1 MRAEDRWPGQNYD
14 DAERTNTVAGLRGRE
29 PNMVASRPPLSG
41 LPQPKPIDVDYTEI
55 PTDDGGV
62 IIRFGGVELLRDS
75 GNEEYESDFDENLA
89 ESMSD
94 SDLNEVAQEL
104 LEGIEADIVS
114 RAVWMANYE
123 VGMTILGI
131 EQKRPKSEATGEGV
145 SVVDHPLL
153 MEACI
158 LYQANASA
166 ELMPASGPV
175 KIDNGSN
182 ETAITDLDATTLE
195 KDMNQYLTVHRPE
208 YVPDTE
214 RMLFQ
219 QGFGGNGFKKLFH
232 CPIRRAPVSDAIM
245 PGDLIVNNTATS
257 LENCGRK
264 THRIKMRPSVMK
276 RMQFVGAYRDVELQM
291 PVEDITGIERKTK
304 LIQGTKVTND
314 RQQDVDYTVYECSCE
329 VDMPGDRHKSK
340 GKETGLPRPYIV
352 TIERDTRQILEIRR
366 NWVEEDELFT
376 ERRRFVAYQ
385 FVPMFGFYASGLLT
399 ILGNTTS
406 ALTAGWRI
414 MLDKGMFSNFPG
426 GMYLKNG
433 ARQTTNNFRAAP
445 GEFVPVDGGGSDDIR
460 KVVQAYPYSE
470 PGPSTQAFFAHV
482 EETGQR
488 VGGAASVPVA
498 EGKADTPVGTML
510 AALEQTAKMVSAV
523 HRRSHTA
530 QSLEFQILL
539 ELIRE
544 KPDDFVKFFKRDGF
558 WTVDRL
564 TQALDNYSLIPRAD
578 PNTPTHMHR
587 LLKMMALKQLQQL
600 SPDLYDARKVDEIIL
615 RSLGFDD
622 PQEFFAAPAAPG
634 AMPPDPTMAVAQLMA
649 QTKQAEIQS
658 KQQIEMGKGQLTLT
672 TTQQKIQA
680 AADLQ
685 REKLA
690 AADKLA
696 QDRES
701 AATERELLKM
711 GMQHESQQ
719 ADHAHEQQASTMDR
733 LHERQMGATDQQ
745 HQANESD
752 AARKNAV
759 QLAKMK
765 PKPAP
770 GKPKK

>member
-14 DAERTNTVAGLRGRE
+14 DAERTNNAPSLTGRSPRVMERARAVAGLPQGR
-29 PNMVASRPPLSG
+29 MQRDA
-41 LPQPKPIDVDYTEI
+41 IDTDFTEI
-55 PTDDGGV
+55 PMDDGGV
-62 IIRFGGVELLRDS
+62 VIRFGGPELLEDDDED
-75 GNEEYESDFDENLA
+75 GPDFYANLA
-89 ESMSD
+89 EEMD
-94 SDLNEVAQEL
+94 EADLNEVSQEL
-104 LEGIEADIVS
+104 LEGIESDIVS
-114 RAVWMANYE
+114 TAVWRANYE
-123 VGMTILGI
+123 YGMTILGT
-131 EQKRPKSEATGEGV
+131 ELKKPKAEATGEGV

-166 ELMPASGPV
+166 ELLPASGPV
-175 KIDNGSN
+175 KVDNGGQQ
-182 ETAITDLDATTLE
+182 TVITDQDATTLE
-195 KDMNQYLTVHRPE
+195 DDMNEYLTVHRPE

-219 QGFGGNGFKKLFH
+219 QGFSGVGFKKLFH
-232 CPIRRAPVSDAIM
+232 CPIRRAPVSDAVL

-276 RMQFVGAYRDVELQM
+276 RMQFVGAYRDVELVT
-291 PVEDITGIERKTK
+291 PTENVTGIERKTANMH
-304 LIQGTKVTND
+304 GTRVTSD
-314 RQQDVDYTVYECSCE
+314 RQQDVDYTIYECSCE
-329 VDMPGDRHKSK
+329 VDMPGDRHKVK

-352 TIERDTRQILEIRR
+352 TIERDSRQILEIRR

-376 ERRRFVAYQ
+376 ERRRFIAYQ

-433 ARQTTNNFRAAP
+433 QRQTTNNFRAAP
-445 GEFVPVDGGGSDDIR
+445 GEFVPVDGGGTDDIR
-460 KVVQAYPYSE
+460 KVIAAYPYTE
-470 PGPSTQAFFAHV
+470 PGAATQQFFGHV

-488 VGGAASVPVA
+488 VGGAASIPVA

-530 QSLEFQILL
+530 QSLEFKTLL

-544 KPDDFVKFFKRDGF
+544 KPEDFVKYFENKGF

-564 TQALDNYSLIPRAD
+564 KRAIENYALIPRAD

-600 SPDLYDARKVDEIIL
+600 SPELYDAKKVDEVIL
-615 RSLGFDD
+615 QSLGFDD
-622 PQEFFAAPAAPG
+622 PQEFFAPPAPPG
-634 AMPPDPTMAVAQLMA
+634 QLPPDPTMAVAGIMA

-658 KQQIEMGKGQLTLT
+658 RERIEQGKGQLKVLEIQTRAQTEQHKIAAQGEQT
-672 TTQQKIQA
+672 TVKEEAATAREMMKLGGGAEMQA
-680 AADLQ
+680 ADHTHAHQLGAEDRQ
-685 REKLA
+685 FQH
-690 AADKLA
+690 A
-696 QDRES
+696 QGEHDRE
-701 AATERELLKM
+701 
-711 GMQHESQQ
+711 
-719 ADHAHEQQASTMDR
+719 
-733 LHERQMGATDQQ
+733 
-745 HQANESD
+745 HQANESEE
-752 AARKNAV
+752 ARKNAV

-770 GKPKK
+770 KGK